1 MSALKGGHRG
11 YIASRPVR
19 GERTPQQVQ
28 NLVIRDYAARNGL
41 TFKLS
46 ATEYAMPGCTMML
59 NAVMDELPSLDGVI
73 MFSMF
78 MLPDDEA
85 RRRRLYARFLEQG
98 KDLHAALENV
108 RIACDADIQRFEDI
122 LRVND
127 FAANEVPRVA

>member
-1 MSALKGGHRG
+1 MSVLKGGHRG
-11 YIASRPVR
+11 YIASRSVR

-28 NLVIRDYAARNGL
+28 NLVIRDYAARNCL

-85 RRRRLYARFLEQG
+85 RRRRLYARVLEQG